1 MQFAAPLLAILLAL
15 PAICFGATL
24 TKINNHF
31 FANGEVNGVRVEFL
45 IDTGA
50 STTSVPQSIA
60 KGMRLEGPCYPVRLQ
75 TANGTVTGC
84 SYTNASIRFAR
95 YATIATVVVAPE
107 LTSPLLGM
115 NVLGKMKLEQL
126 GDKLTMTPT
135 DASIVLAHE
144 VPAIP
149 FYERLSAAEWVII
162 LIGLMLAVWMVID
175 KLGRRR
181 QAHRSNNISH
191 GS

>member
-1 MQFAAPLLAILLAL
+1 MARIDVRLLSILLAL
-15 PAICFGATL
+15 PTICFGATL
-24 TKINNHF
+24 TKTNNHF
-31 FANGEVNGVRVEFL
+31 FANGEVNGVRVKFL

-50 STTSVPQSIA
+50 STTSVPRSIA
-60 KGMRLEGPCYPVRLQ
+60 KEMRLEGPCHPVRLQ

-84 SYTNASIRFAR
+84 SYTKASIRFAS
-95 YATIATVVVAPE
+95 YTTIATVVVAPE

-135 DASIVLAHE
+135 DDSIVLASD

-162 LIGLMLAVWMVID
+162 LVGLMLATWMVID
-175 KLGRRR
+175 KWGRRR
-181 QAHRSNNISH
+181 
-191 GS
+191 